1 MTTPTIKLNIFTN
14 STASAPSTDIIEATY
29 RSFLRAFCKR
39 PEEMRPTI
47 YLDSHPNINASRKYA
62 ARLYKLFGDLVE
74 VESMSDGYMRS
85 IKYSKDDYLFQL
97 EHDWQFEEKFIR
109 HSLAEILTVMQG
121 HDIYHFRFNKR
132 ENKIAVWDKRMDE
145 QKYANGNGTL
155 IMKYCESNNLSNNP
169 HIIDRKKYVDEL
181 GKYIQIVP
189 GSKGIEEKLNAVG
202 GLVSCVYG
210 PLGYPATVTHLDG
223 RRSR

>member
-1 MTTPTIKLNIFTN
+1 MTAPTIKLNIFTN
-14 STASAPSTDIIEATY
+14 STASAPSTDIIRRTWE
-29 RSFLRAFCKR
+29 SFRETFGGVPVVVYCD
-39 PEEMRPTI
+39 T
-47 YLDSHPNINASRKYA
+47 HPNTRMAGKYVAALRKI
-62 ARLYKLFGDLVE
+62 FPDVVE
-74 VESMSDGYMRS
+74 TISLSDGYIRS
-85 IKYSKDDYLFQL
+85 IRESCEDYDYLFQL
-97 EHDWQFEEKFIR
+97 EGDWEFVAGNIR
-109 HSLAEILTVMQG
+109 HSLAEILSVMKG

-181 GKYIQIVP
+181 IKYIQVIP

-223 RRSR
+223 RRSK